1 MSTMI
6 ESFRDRGVRYITKI
20 PTRQQENCLQQWL
33 EKEFRFDNRY
43 LVVVQDIKV
52 YVTNTTTGACG
63 IFHIPHSKQD

>member
-20 PTRQQENCLQQWL
+20 HTRQQENWLQQWL